1 MRYNSLIR
9 ILTFIIFFSGIF
21 GCAKRNL
28 VYFSDIE
35 TGSSYST
42 NISQVEEPIIQSGD
56 LIKIVVST
64 QSPES
69 NLLFNSGVIS
79 NDSQSRM
86 MNQQLPTNEGYL
98 VDKNGQINFPVLG
111 KIDIAGFTREE
122 ATLKMTE
129 LLEEYVKDPI
139 INIQYLNFK
148 ITVIGEV
155 TNPNTFTLATDRIS
169 ILEALGLAGDMTQ
182 YGKRENVLLIRDQDG
197 VRKAVR
203 LNLNDKAILNSPYF
217 MLQQNDVLYVEPDKI
232 KSVQA
237 STNQRSLT
245 ILSILVSFGVS
256 LMFNLRYILS
266 E

>member
-1 MRYNSLIR
+1 MRYNSFIR
-9 ILTFIIFFSGIF
+9 ILTFIVFFSGIF

-35 TGSSYST
+35 SGSSYST
-42 NISQVEEPIIQSGD
+42 NISQVEEPVIQSGD

-79 NDSQSRM
+79 GDSENRM

-111 KIDIAGFTREE
+111 KIDIAGNSREE

-155 TNPNTFTLATDRIS
+155 ANPNTFTLATDRIS

-182 YGKRENVLLIRDQDG
+182 YGKRENVLLIRDQGG

>member
-9 ILTFIIFFSGIF
+9 VLTFITIFSGLF

-42 NISQVEEPIIQSGD
+42 NISQVEEPVIQSGD

-79 NDSQSRM
+79 NDSQNRM
-86 MNQQLPTNEGYL
+86 MSQQLPTNEGYL
-98 VDKNGQINFPVLG
+98 VDKNGQINFPVIG
-111 KIDIAGFTREE
+111 KIEIAGFTREE

-155 TNPNTFTLATDRIS
+155 ANPNTFTLATDRIS

-203 LNLNDKAILNSPYF
+203 LNLNDKSILNSPYF

>member
-42 NISQVEEPIIQSGD
+42 NISQVEEPVIQSGD

-79 NDSQSRM
+79 NDSQNRM

-111 KIDIAGFTREE
+111 KIEIAGFTREE
-122 ATLKMTE
+122 ATIKMTE

-155 TNPNTFTLATDRIS
+155 ANPNTFTLATDRIS

-182 YGKRENVLLIRDQDG
+182 YGKRENVLLIQ
-197 VRKAVR
+197 
-203 LNLNDKAILNSPYF
+203 F
-217 MLQQNDVLYVEPDKI
+217 
-232 KSVQA
+232 
-237 STNQRSLT
+237 
-245 ILSILVSFGVS
+245 
-256 LMFNLRYILS
+256 
-266 E
+266 